1 MTHKAF
7 RAALPAS
14 WFLYRFVFLGLLTLL
29 LGCTALTRPSAR
41 TAATADAL
49 APVRQ
54 AALPLTGTERDYD
67 PLLEMIGDSRIVL
80 LGDATHGTHEF
91 YRERARITRRLIDER
106 GFTAVAVEA
115 DWPDAYRVNHYVRDQ
130 SDDENAREALAG
142 FERFPQWMWRNT
154 EVVRLVEWL
163 REHNLALA
171 DGQPKVGFYG
181 VDLYSLYGSIDA
193 VVRYLEAVDP
203 DAAQRARERYSCF
216 MHTDEPQTYG
226 QLVDLGITQSCEDE
240 AVRQLNE
247 LRNRAGEL
255 APSNGR
261 LPEDEHFFA
270 EQNARLV
277 INAEEYYREMFRGSV
292 SSWNLR
298 DCHMA
303 DTIDALVRHFS
314 AKGQPARIVVWEHNS
329 HLGDASAT
337 EMGEQG
343 EWNVGQLVRE
353 RHGDQA
359 RLIGFTT
366 YTGTVTAA
374 NDWDAP
380 AERKR
385 VRPGLA
391 GSWEALLHDVGLPA
405 FFLPLRGA
413 DDALRAVM
421 REPRLERA
429 IGVIYRP
436 RTERQ
441 SHYFRAR
448 LADQFDGV
456 IHIDETTAL
465 TPLEPTARWHTGEPP
480 ETFPSGV

>member
-1 MTHKAF
+1 M
-7 RAALPAS
+7 
-14 WFLYRFVFLGLLTLL
+14 
-29 LGCTALTRPSAR
+29 
-41 TAATADAL
+41 
-49 APVRQ
+49 
-54 AALPLTGTERDYD
+54 
-67 PLLEMIGDSRIVL
+67 
-80 LGDATHGTHEF
+80 
-91 YRERARITRRLIDER
+91 
-106 GFTAVAVEA
+106 
-115 DWPDAYRVNHYVRDQ
+115 
-130 SDDENAREALAG
+130 
-142 FERFPQWMWRNT
+142 
-154 EVVRLVEWL
+154 
-163 REHNLALA
+163 
-171 DGQPKVGFYG
+171 
-181 VDLYSLYGSIDA
+181 
-193 VVRYLEAVDP
+193 
-203 DAAQRARERYSCF
+203 
-216 MHTDEPQTYG
+216 
-226 QLVDLGITQSCEDE
+226 
-240 AVRQLNE
+240 
-247 LRNRAGEL
+247 
-255 APSNGR
+255 
-261 LPEDEHFFA
+261 
-270 EQNARLV
+270 

-303 DTIDALVRHFS
+303 DTIDALVRHFG
-314 AKGQPARIVVWEHNS
+314 AKGQPAKIVVWEHNS

-353 RHGDQA
+353 RHGDDA

-374 NDWDAP
+374 HDWDAP

-391 GSWEALLHDVGLPA
+391 GSWEALLHDAGIPA

-413 DDALRAVM
+413 SDALRTVM

-448 LADQFDGV
+448 LADQFDAV

-480 ETFPSGV
+480 ETYPSGV